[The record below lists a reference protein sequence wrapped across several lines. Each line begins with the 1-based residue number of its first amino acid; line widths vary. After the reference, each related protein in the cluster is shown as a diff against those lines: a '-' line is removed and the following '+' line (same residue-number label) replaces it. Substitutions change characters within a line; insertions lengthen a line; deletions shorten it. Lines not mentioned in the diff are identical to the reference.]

1 MTQARIISFIK
12 SLFQGVGIAGVP
24 GHDCE
29 EGARGAHDQHAV
41 HGQARDE
48 GVGGVQG
55 SQVEDRFYKYRHSAK
70 QEQFN
75 INILE
80 EVMHMEMLMMG
91 EMNYIMEEYT
101 D

>member
-1 MTQARIISFIK
+1 MVYKAAK
-12 SLFQGVGIAGVP
+12 SRTG
-24 GHDCE
+24 
-29 EGARGAHDQHAV
+29 
-41 HGQARDE
+41 
-48 GVGGVQG
+48 
-55 SQVEDRFYKYRHSAK
+55 FYKYRHSAK
-70 QEQFN
+70 HEQFN